1 MRVLIIG
8 DVVARPGRI
17 AVLERIQDLREQHA
31 VDLAVM
37 NAENLAGGF
46 SVTAHMAEEL
56 FAAGVDV
63 MTSGNHIF
71 DKREAAD
78 YIARQ
83 PRLLRPENYPD
94 SSPGSGLW
102 VGEVRGARAAVINL
116 MVRVH
121 MPPTHDNPFAAADT
135 LLSQLG
141 EDVRVRVVDM
151 HAEATSEK
159 VAMAWHLD
167 GRVSAVVGTHTHVQ
181 TADERVLPQG
191 AAYITDI
198 GMTGSHAGC
207 IGMDREGAVARFLN
221 PAAPRAEH
229 SKGDVRICAV
239 LIDVDDS
246 TGRAREISRLSHP
259 HES

>member
-1 MRVLIIG
+1 MIG
-8 DVVARPGRI
+8 DVVARPGRV

-46 SVTAHMAEEL
+46 SVTPQMCEEL
-56 FAAGVDV
+56 FAAGIDV

-71 DKREAAD
+71 DKREAAG

-83 PRLLRPENYPD
+83 PRLLRPANYPEGT
-94 SSPGSGLW
+94 PGAGLW
-102 VGEVRGARAAVINL
+102 AGEVRGTPVAVLNL
-116 MVRVH
+116 MGRVY
-121 MPPTHDNPFAAADT
+121 MPPTHDSPFAAADQ
-135 LLSQLG
+135 LLAGLG
-141 EDVRVRVVDM
+141 EECKVRLVDV

-159 VAMAWHLD
+159 VALAWYVD

-181 TADERVLPQG
+181 TADERILPG
-191 AAYITDI
+191 GTAFVTDL
-198 GMTGSHAGC
+198 GMTGSYSGC
-207 IGMDREGAVARFLN
+207 IGMEKDDVIARFLS
-221 PAAPRAEH
+221 PATPRPEH
-229 SKGDVRICAV
+229 SKGGVRICAA

-246 TGRAREISRLSHP
+246 TGRAREISRLNLP

>member
-1 MRVLIIG
+1 M
-8 DVVARPGRI
+8 ARPGRV
-17 AVLERIQDLREQHA
+17 AVLERIQDLREQHS

-37 NAENLAGGF
+37 NAENLAGGY
-46 SVTAHMAEEL
+46 SVTESMAEEL
-56 FAAGVDV
+56 FASGIDV

-71 DKREAAD
+71 DKREAAA

-83 PRLLRPENYPD
+83 PRLLRPANYPEA
-94 SSPGSGLW
+94 SPGSGVW
-102 VGEVRGARAAVINL
+102 VGEVRGQRAAVINL
-116 MVRVH
+116 MGRVH
-121 MPPTHDNPFAAADT
+121 MPPTHDNPFAAADS
-135 LLSQLG
+135 LLSRLD

-159 VAMAWHLD
+159 VAMGWHLD

-181 TADERVLPQG
+181 TADERVLPRG
-191 AAYITDI
+191 TAYITDI

-207 IGMDREGAVARFLN
+207 IGMEREGTIERFLN

-229 SKGDVRICAV
+229 SKGDVRIHAV
-239 LIDVDDS
+239 VIDVDDS
-246 TGRAREISRLSHP
+246 TGRAREISRLSLP

>member
-1 MRVLIIG
+1 MIG
-8 DVVARPGRI
+8 DVVARPGRT

-46 SVTAHMAEEL
+46 SVTPQMCEGL
-56 FAAGVDV
+56 FSAGIDV

-83 PRLLRPENYPD
+83 PRLLRPANYP
-94 SSPGSGLW
+94 PGTPGAGLW
-102 VGEVRGARAAVINL
+102 VGEVRGTPVAVLNL
-116 MVRVH
+116 MGRVY
-121 MPPTHDNPFAAADT
+121 MPPTHDSPFAAADE
-135 LLSQLG
+135 LLAGLDESIKVRLV
-141 EDVRVRVVDM
+141 DV

-159 VAMAWHLD
+159 VALAWYMD
-167 GRVSAVVGTHTHVQ
+167 GRVSGVVGTHTHVQ
-181 TADERVLPQG
+181 TADERILPG
-191 AAYITDI
+191 GTAFITDL
-198 GMTGSHAGC
+198 GMTGSYAGC
-207 IGMDREGAVARFLN
+207 IGMEKEGVIARFLS
-221 PAAPRAEH
+221 PATPRPEH
-229 SKGDVRICAV
+229 SKGGVRICAA

-246 TGRAREISRLSHP
+246 TGRAREISRLSLS